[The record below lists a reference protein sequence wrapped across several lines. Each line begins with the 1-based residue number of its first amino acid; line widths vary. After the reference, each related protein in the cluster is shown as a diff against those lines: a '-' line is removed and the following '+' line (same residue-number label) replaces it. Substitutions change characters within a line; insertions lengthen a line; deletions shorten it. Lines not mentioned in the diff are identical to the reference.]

1 MVTRTNKGK
10 QILLSKCVLCY
21 DKNSRFINQQENR
34 GFRNNNNTN
43 SK

>member
-1 MVTRTNKGK
+1 MVTKTNKGK
-10 QILLSKCVLCY
+10 QILLSKCVLRY
-21 DKNSRFINQQENR
+21 DKNSRFINQQENK